1 MNFKSFSRSLE
12 QFCLTVGQNNF
23 SNKIPYFQILAC
35 STDTGET
42 HVAWTTKDFDE
53 TCLGKCLPFPILA
66 DHTQALTRKFDLL
79 DSNQGTS
86 KHAYLILDPK
96 GAIRHKQIGDG
107 KVAFNVEEALT
118 TLSSCKLPVFDQSSF
133 EGMQYVLKPNF
144 S

>member
-1 MNFKSFSRSLE
+1 M
-12 QFCLTVGQNNF
+12 
-23 SNKIPYFQILAC
+23 
-35 STDTGET
+35 
-42 HVAWTTKDFDE
+42 AWTTKDFDE
-53 TCLGKCLPFPILA
+53 TCLGKSLPFPILA

-133 EGMQYVLKPNF
+133 EGTLPAEMFGGSACFMK
-144 S
+144 